1 MTAML
6 PLPVQAADGLSTCII
21 DARLALAPG
30 GLVLALQLAR
40 IVPCWLT
47 RRFWELVDGAYFY
60 RSYPQE
66 LAPECSGDSD
76 VAAIVDALVIWH
88 TAWLNGALDG
98 AFHWIGDARRESA
111 LPMHCGSDVISRY
124 ERLAESFPLTA
135 NGETGRAVEPLGA
148 CGQEAFALAAAL
160 TVHAPV
166 ILTMAGARS
175 GQSPALC
182 SQAGQSARLQV
193 HGPTDWS
200 ADAAWADCIMPEKT
214 RPLVNQLERLG
225 TRIAAVHTFAP
236 QALLLA
242 PGPLAEENVDAD
254 RPEPSRDRSAWK
266 SAHVFWHELS

>member
-6 PLPVQAADGLSTCII
+6 PVPVQAADGLSTCII

-40 IVPCWLT
+40 IVQCWLT

-66 LAPECSGDSD
+66 LAPECNGHSD
-76 VAAIVDALVIWH
+76 VTAIVDALVTWH
-88 TAWLNGALDG
+88 TAWLNGGLDG

-111 LPMHCGSDVISRY
+111 LPIHCNNEVISRY
-124 ERLAESFPLTA
+124 ERLAESFPLAA
-135 NGETGRAVEPLGA
+135 NGETGRAVEPLAA
-148 CGQEAFALAAAL
+148 CGQEALALAAAL
-160 TVHAPV
+160 AVDAPI
-166 ILTMAGARS
+166 ILTVAGS
-175 GQSPALC
+175 QGGQSPILC
-182 SQAGQSARLQV
+182 SQASEAALIHV
-193 HGPTDWS
+193 HGPLDWS
-200 ADAAWADCIMPEKT
+200 ADPAWADLIMPDRTK
-214 RPLVNQLERLG
+214 PLVKQLERLG

-242 PGPLAEENVDAD
+242 PCPPPEENVDPD
-254 RPEPSRDRSAWK
+254 RPERCRDRSAWK